1 MADIKDRNSPPL
13 WGKFSRTSRLRLSSD
28 PTTPSASRSYP
39 SAGSSSGP
47 LLGSIAAEG
56 SPRIGR
62 TSIARHLHSC
72 PSHHFV
78 SCSENYAIRA
88 KLSGQTLKRRFSS
101 VAVPIR
107 SWCGVR
113 RRRSPRCAPRP
124 VSDTASS
131 IQSRRSLRRLLFG
144 QLRTGCDA
152 RGGCYPRDL
161 SIGPF
166 FLNESRNRKILI

>member
-72 PSHHFV
+72 ASHQFV

-88 KLSGQTLKRRFSS
+88 KLSGQTLREMVDAGGLMSYGASFHDLYRRA
-101 VAVPIR
+101 AVQVDRILHGAKPGDLPIEQ
-107 SWCGVR
+107 
-113 RRRSPRCAPRP
+113 P
-124 VSDTASS
+124 VKFELVLNTRTAEA
-131 IQSRRSLRRLLFG
+131 IGLTLPPSLL
-144 QLRTGCDA
+144 A
-152 RGGCYPRDL
+152 RADEV
-161 SIGPF
+161 I
-166 FLNESRNRKILI
+166 E